1 MFKPILILLLV
12 SPLAALA
19 AKDPAGLEPL
29 PEPPPPPPP
38 QSSAPPPTGLE
49 DEDMEPDVQI
59 IKRNDGEIHEYR
71 INGRLYMV
79 KVFPRFGPPYVLY
92 DRDGNGSLETRSNR
106 MEPAPVVPNWILHS
120 W

>member
-1 MFKPILILLLV
+1 MIKPLLFLMFL

-19 AKDPAGLEPL
+19 ASDPAGLEPL

-59 IKRNDGEIHEYR
+59 IKRSDGEIHEYR
-71 INGRLYMV
+71 VNGQLYMV
-79 KVFPRFGPPYVLY
+79 KVFPRVGWPYVLY
-92 DRDGNGSLETRSNR
+92 DRDGDGSLETRSNR